1 MKNINPTQTTAWKKL
16 EKHFNEVQQL
26 QLKELFEKDPERAS
40 ALGERGSRAVH
51 EKFGIEAMAMRMVEV
66 YQSLQ
71 R

>member
-40 ALGERGSRAVH
+40 AFTIAWEDFYLDYSKNRITKETRDFR
-51 EKFGIEAMAMRMVEV
+51 FC
-66 YQSLQ
+66 
-71 R
+71 